1 MNALWERSS
10 PSLGQILCSTGG
22 SGCQGHTGQRWSSR
36 DSDLHHRTRLAPYQA
51 RVSQGKET
59 TAGGGIV
66 PLSGRRPNAGPRA
79 NAEPPTT
86 RRDWVSSSNTLRPRS
101 TATAPARSTPTPST
115 TTIHHYHRAAREL
128 WIFCW
133 SRSEGTVCGPRG
145 GVAGAGPWAPA
156 LVFLR
161 DGACGL
167 TVGRLPGGVAETP
180 IARPTTCCRRHAPT
194 FSGRSSS

>member
-36 DSDLHHRTRLAPYQA
+36 DSDLHHRTRLAPYQG

-66 PLSGRRPNAGPRA
+66 PLWGRRPNAGPRA

-115 TTIHHYHRAAREL
+115 RRSTTITGRPASCGYSAGHGQKERFAARAAVLRAL
-128 WIFCW
+128 DRGRRHWCFCETAPAV
-133 SRSEGTVCGPRG
+133 SRSGGCLVALPRPQSQDQQRV
-145 GVAGAGPWAPA
+145 VAATP
-156 LVFLR
+156 
-161 DGACGL
+161 
-167 TVGRLPGGVAETP
+167 RLFQVEVV
-180 IARPTTCCRRHAPT
+180 
-194 FSGRSSS
+194 S